1 MRGYFTICV
10 DCGESLYDEYD
21 MDIGY
26 VFGLVRNMKKIEIK
40 QRELSLRLMTCTC
53 ACACGDGLGGSMM
66 EGGGTACG

>member
-40 QRELSLRLMTCTC
+40 QRELSLRLM